1 MCFFEKK
8 VISTTFCNTFAIK
21 DCYDKL
27 IRNQKKDGFSMV
39 NKTLKGTLLC
49 TVALAG
55 GLLAQNTTANA
66 DTITVKAGDTLSSL
80 ALTHNTT
87 VTSLKET
94 NHLQDENKIFVGDKL
109 ETNTNINQA
118 DNTYTVVAGDTLSK
132 IADEHNLTVAN
143 LKSYNNLTSDLIM
156 VGQVLQLT
164 GQTPASDNTS
174 VQTQSDTQQT
184 QMAVSQPQQK
194 TQTQTQTQTYTQPQE
209 TQQAPQTQQSQTYA
223 QPQQSQTTTSQ
234 LSGSEEQ
241 AKAWIA
247 NKESGGSY
255 NARNGRY
262 IGKYQLDSSYLHG
275 DYSAENQERTAQ
287 NYIQSRYGSWQSAQ
301 QFWINNGWY

>member
-1 MCFFEKK
+1 
-8 VISTTFCNTFAIK
+8 
-21 DCYDKL
+21 
-27 IRNQKKDGFSMV
+27 MV

-109 ETNTNINQA
+109 ETNTNVNQ
-118 DNTYTVVAGDTLSK
+118 DNNTYTVVAGDTLSK

-143 LKSYNNLTSDLIM
+143 LKAYNNLASDLIM
-156 VGQVLQLT
+156 VGQVLQLA
-164 GQTPASDNTS
+164 GQTSVVDNTPA
-174 VQTQSDTQQT
+174 QTQAQDDTQQT
-184 QMAVSQPQQK
+184 QTVVAQPQ
-194 TQTQTQTQTYTQPQE
+194 QTQTQTYIQPQ
-209 TQQAPQTQQSQTYA
+209 QTQQVQQVQQVQQPQTSTSQT
-223 QPQQSQTTTSQ
+223 QTTTPQ

-255 NARNGRY
+255 DARNGRY
-262 IGKYQLDSSYLHG
+262 VGKYQLDSSYLHG

-287 NYIQSRYGSWQSAQ
+287 NYIQSRYGTWQNAQ

>member
-1 MCFFEKK
+1 
-8 VISTTFCNTFAIK
+8 
-21 DCYDKL
+21 
-27 IRNQKKDGFSMV
+27 MV
-39 NKTLKGTLLC
+39 NKILKGTLLC
-49 TVALAG
+49 TVALAS

-80 ALTHNTT
+80 ALAHNTT

-109 ETNTNINQA
+109 EINTNVNQ

-143 LKSYNNLTSDLIM
+143 LKAYNNLTSDLIM

-164 GQTPASDNTS
+164 GQASAVDNTP
-174 VQTQSDTQQT
+174 VQTQTQNDTQQT
-184 QMAVSQPQQK
+184 QTAVPQPQQTQSQTYTQPQQ
-194 TQTQTQTQTYTQPQE
+194 TQTQTQDDTQQTQTQTYTQPQ
-209 TQQAPQTQQSQTYA
+209 QTQ
-223 QPQQSQTTTSQ
+223 TTASQ

-255 NARNGRY
+255 DARNGRY

-287 NYIQSRYGSWQSAQ
+287 NYIQSRYGTWQNAQ
-301 QFWINNGWY
+301 QFWIANGWY

>member
-1 MCFFEKK
+1 M
-8 VISTTFCNTFAIK
+8 FCNTFATK

-49 TVALAG
+49 AVALAG

-80 ALTHNTT
+80 ALAHNTT

-109 ETNTNINQA
+109 ETGTSINQA
-118 DNTYTVVAGDTLSK
+118 NNTYTVVAGDTLSK

-143 LKSYNNLTSDLIM
+143 LKAYNNLTSDLIM

-164 GQTPASDNTS
+164 GQTSVSDNTS

-184 QMAVSQPQQK
+184 QTAVSQPQQAP
-194 TQTQTQTQTYTQPQE
+194 QTQTQTYTQPQAP
-209 TQQAPQTQQSQTYA
+209 QPQQAPQAPQTQQTQTYA
-223 QPQQSQTTTSQ
+223 QPQQPQQSQTTTSQ

-287 NYIQSRYGSWQSAQ
+287 NYIQSRYGTWQNAQ
-301 QFWINNGWY
+301 QFWVANGWY

>member
-1 MCFFEKK
+1 
-8 VISTTFCNTFAIK
+8 
-21 DCYDKL
+21 
-27 IRNQKKDGFSMV
+27 MV

-109 ETNTNINQA
+109 ETGTNINQA
-118 DNTYTVVAGDTLSK
+118 NNTYTVVAGDTLSK

-143 LKSYNNLTSDLIM
+143 LKAYNNLTSDLIM

-164 GQTPASDNTS
+164 GQTSASDNTPA
-174 VQTQSDTQQT
+174 QTQAQNDTQQT
-184 QMAVSQPQQK
+184 QTAVAQPQQ
-194 TQTQTQTQTYTQPQE
+194 TQSQTYTQPQQAQQTQTQTQTYTQPQ
-209 TQQAPQTQQSQTYA
+209 QPQTA
-223 QPQQSQTTTSQ
+223 TSQ

-255 NARNGRY
+255 DARNGRY
-262 IGKYQLDSSYLHG
+262 VGKYQLDSSYLHG

>member
-1 MCFFEKK
+1 
-8 VISTTFCNTFAIK
+8 
-21 DCYDKL
+21 
-27 IRNQKKDGFSMV
+27 MV

-66 DTITVKAGDTLSSL
+66 DSITVKAGDTLSSL

-87 VTSLKET
+87 VSSLKET

-109 ETNTNINQA
+109 ETSTNVNQ
-118 DNTYTVVAGDTLSK
+118 DNNTYTVVAGDTLSK

-143 LKSYNNLTSDLIM
+143 LKAYNNLTSDLIM
-156 VGQVLQLT
+156 VGQVLQLA
-164 GQTPASDNTS
+164 GQTSAVDNTPT
-174 VQTQSDTQQT
+174 QTQTQNDTQQT
-184 QMAVSQPQQK
+184 QTAVAQPK
-194 TQTQTQTQTYTQPQE
+194 TYTQPQQTQQ
-209 TQQAPQTQQSQTYA
+209 TQQAQQPQTSTS
-223 QPQQSQTTTSQ
+223 QSQTTTPQ

-255 NARNGRY
+255 DARNGRY
-262 IGKYQLDSSYLHG
+262 VGKYQLDSSYLHG

>member
-1 MCFFEKK
+1 M
-8 VISTTFCNTFAIK
+8 FCNTSEIK
-21 DCYDKL
+21 SCYDEL

-109 ETNTNINQA
+109 ETNTNVNQ
-118 DNTYTVVAGDTLSK
+118 DNNTYTVVAGDTLSK

-143 LKSYNNLTSDLIM
+143 LKAYNNLTSDLIM

-164 GQTPASDNTS
+164 GQASVVDNTP
-174 VQTQSDTQQT
+174 VQTQAQNDTQQT
-184 QMAVSQPQQK
+184 QTAVAQPQQAQTQTYTQPQQ
-194 TQTQTQTQTYTQPQE
+194 TQTQTQTQTST
-209 TQQAPQTQQSQTYA
+209 PQTQQT
-223 QPQQSQTTTSQ
+223 QTTTPQ

-262 IGKYQLDSSYLHG
+262 VGKYQLDSSYLHG

-287 NYIQSRYGSWQSAQ
+287 NYIQSRYGTWQNAQ
-301 QFWINNGWY
+301 QFWISNGWY

>member
-1 MCFFEKK
+1 M
-8 VISTTFCNTFAIK
+8 FCNTFATK
-21 DCYDKL
+21 DCYDNL

-49 TVALAG
+49 AVALAG

-109 ETNTNINQA
+109 ETGTSINQA
-118 DNTYTVVAGDTLSK
+118 NNTYTVVAGDTLSK

-143 LKSYNNLTSDLIM
+143 LKAYNNLTSDLIM

-164 GQTPASDNTS
+164 GQTSVSDNTS

-184 QMAVSQPQQK
+184 QTAVSQPQQAP
-194 TQTQTQTQTYTQPQE
+194 QTQTQTYTQPQVPQP
-209 TQQAPQTQQSQTYA
+209 QQAPQAPQLQQTQQTQQTQQSQ
-223 QPQQSQTTTSQ
+223 TTSQ

-287 NYIQSRYGSWQSAQ
+287 NYIQSRYGTWQKAQ

>member
-1 MCFFEKK
+1 M
-8 VISTTFCNTFAIK
+8 FCNTFATK

-55 GLLAQNTTANA
+55 GLLAQNITANA

-80 ALTHNTT
+80 ALAHNTT

-109 ETNTNINQA
+109 ETGTSINQA

-143 LKSYNNLTSDLIM
+143 LKAYNNLTSDLIM

-164 GQTPASDNTS
+164 GQTSASDNTS
-174 VQTQSDTQQT
+174 VQTQSDTQRTQT
-184 QMAVSQPQQK
+184 AVSQ
-194 TQTQTQTQTYTQPQE
+194 
-209 TQQAPQTQQSQTYA
+209 TQQAPQTQPQAQQPQQAPQAPQPQQTPQTQQTQAYA

-287 NYIQSRYGSWQSAQ
+287 NYIQSRYGTWQNAQ
-301 QFWINNGWY
+301 QFWVANGWY

>member
-1 MCFFEKK
+1 
-8 VISTTFCNTFAIK
+8 
-21 DCYDKL
+21 
-27 IRNQKKDGFSMV
+27 MV

-66 DTITVKAGDTLSSL
+66 DTITVKVGDTLSSL

-87 VTSLKET
+87 VSSLKET

-109 ETNTNINQA
+109 ETSTNVNQ
-118 DNTYTVVAGDTLSK
+118 DNNTYTVVAGDTLSK

-143 LKSYNNLTSDLIM
+143 LKAYNNLTSDLIM
-156 VGQVLQLT
+156 VGQVLQLA
-164 GQTPASDNTS
+164 GQTSTVDNTPA
-174 VQTQSDTQQT
+174 QTQTQNDTQQT
-184 QMAVSQPQQK
+184 QTAVAQPQNDTQPQQPQ
-194 TQTQTQTQTYTQPQE
+194 QTQQTQTYTQPQ
-209 TQQAPQTQQSQTYA
+209 QA
-223 QPQQSQTTTSQ
+223 QTTTSQ

-247 NKESGGSY
+247 SKESGGSY
-255 NARNGRY
+255 DARNGRY
-262 IGKYQLDSSYLHG
+262 VGKYQLDSSYLHG

-287 NYIQSRYGSWQSAQ
+287 NYIQSRYGTWQNAQ

>member
-1 MCFFEKK
+1 
-8 VISTTFCNTFAIK
+8 
-21 DCYDKL
+21 
-27 IRNQKKDGFSMV
+27 MV
-39 NKTLKGTLLC
+39 NKILKGTLLC

-87 VTSLKET
+87 VSSLKET

-109 ETNTNINQA
+109 ETNTNVNQ
-118 DNTYTVVAGDTLSK
+118 DNNTYTVVAGDTLSK

-143 LKSYNNLTSDLIM
+143 LKAYNNLTSDLIT
-156 VGQVLQLT
+156 VGQVLQLA
-164 GQTPASDNTS
+164 GQTSVVDNTPT
-174 VQTQSDTQQT
+174 QTQAQDDTQQT
-184 QMAVSQPQQK
+184 QTVVAQPQQTQSQTYTQPQQAQQ
-194 TQTQTQTQTYTQPQE
+194 TQTQTQTQTYTQPQK
-209 TQQAPQTQQSQTYA
+209 
-223 QPQQSQTTTSQ
+223 SQTTTPQ

-255 NARNGRY
+255 DARNGRY

-287 NYIQSRYGSWQSAQ
+287 NYIQSRYGTWQNAQ

>member
-1 MCFFEKK
+1 
-8 VISTTFCNTFAIK
+8 
-21 DCYDKL
+21 
-27 IRNQKKDGFSMV
+27 MV

-80 ALTHNTT
+80 ALAHNTT

-109 ETNTNINQA
+109 ETGTSINQA
-118 DNTYTVVAGDTLSK
+118 NNTYTVVAGDTLSK

-143 LKSYNNLTSDLIM
+143 LKAYNNLTSDLIM

-164 GQTPASDNTS
+164 GQTSASDNTS
-174 VQTQSDTQQT
+174 VQTQSDTQRTQT
-184 QMAVSQPQQK
+184 AVSQ
-194 TQTQTQTQTYTQPQE
+194 
-209 TQQAPQTQQSQTYA
+209 TQQAPQTQPQAQQPQQAPQVPQPQQTPQTQQTQAYA

-287 NYIQSRYGSWQSAQ
+287 NYIQSRYGTWQNAQ
-301 QFWINNGWY
+301 QFWVANGWY

>member
-1 MCFFEKK
+1 
-8 VISTTFCNTFAIK
+8 
-21 DCYDKL
+21 
-27 IRNQKKDGFSMV
+27 MV

-49 TVALAG
+49 TVALVG

-109 ETNTNINQA
+109 KTNTNVNQ
-118 DNTYTVVAGDTLSK
+118 DNNTYTVVAGDTLSK

-143 LKSYNNLTSDLIM
+143 LKAYNNLTSDLIM

-164 GQTPASDNTS
+164 GQASVVDNTPA
-174 VQTQSDTQQT
+174 QTQAQNDTQQT
-184 QMAVSQPQQK
+184 QTAVAQPQQV
-194 TQTQTQTQTYTQPQE
+194 Q
-209 TQQAPQTQQSQTYA
+209 QTQQVQ
-223 QPQQSQTTTSQ
+223 QPQTSTSQSQTTTSQ

-255 NARNGRY
+255 DARNGRY
-262 IGKYQLDSSYLHG
+262 VGKYQLDSSYLHG

-287 NYIQSRYGSWQSAQ
+287 NYIQSRYGTWQNAQ